1 MSARLLRAAAA
12 GVALRLPWSCQPS
25 GSLCRRSGG
34 GGGGFARIACALR
47 AAPGRV
53 SRQPR
58 RPAMAWAS
66 RTAKCSHLGAAAA
79 GTRVRLCGWVASQRS
94 HGGVAFVNLRDDS
107 GIVQVTTDPVG
118 FPAVHDAAER
128 VRIEYVVAVEGTVRL
143 RPQGLANPRMATG
156 EIEVVAESLQLLN
169 VVRGAVP
176 FPVTIAEG
184 EVDHVREEVRL
195 RYRHLDLRRLEM
207 SRNLRLRHQLVKAL
221 RRYLEDVLGFVEI
234 ETPMLTRSTPEGARD
249 FLVPSR
255 VQSGHFYALPQSPQL
270 FKQML
275 MVSGF
280 DRYYQIARC
289 FRDEDL
295 RSDRQPEFTQLDM
308 ELAFTPWEDMLAV
321 NEDLIC
327 HVFKEVKGVEL
338 PPQFQ
343 RLTYKDCMDRYG
355 SDKPD
360 LRFGME
366 CVDVSDLV
374 KDSTFKVFS
383 GAISDGG
390 LVKAITVPGGSGKVS
405 TTRLKKGDVFQEAVS
420 AGSRGIA
427 YMKVLEG
434 GEIDAIPAVASALTP
449 ERRAEFLKR
458 CGATTKDLPGQQ
470 PGQQLVNKTLDRLR
484 NYLARNLGLLNEA
497 EHAILWVTD
506 FPMFEW
512 NVEEQRLEA
521 LHHPFTAPHP
531 EDLDDLSTA
540 RALAYDLV
548 YNGVEIGGGSL
559 RIFQRHIQE
568 KVFDIIGM
576 SPSVAEEKFG
586 YLLEAFDLG
595 APPHGGIAYGIDRLA
610 MLLAGTSSI
619 RDVIAFPKSTTAQCL
634 LTNAPSTSPTDLASP
649 RSFVRCPQHS
659 KAPDLGGTVDPNSL
673 GAQSLLPAF
682 LSRNPATVVRSIAWS
697 PQGYTPLGGCL
708 LAVCTTDGHV
718 RLYSAPQ
725 RKLAIEWD
733 EVADLSE
740 VELAACRMS
749 GFADARPAVE
759 LFQREDHAA
768 SFSPPTWATRSKSSM
783 QKDGARS
790 KPEVRAMPSNAP
802 GDPEAGVKHAR
813 TEAAVESVPQ
823 AALDQPEATLEGS
836 LLSTSAPVKGG
847 KKGRMYHPLVEAVY
861 ERFQAGRQKLTKDE
875 LPKYREGQH
884 LYGRDKELVDKA
896 LEETV
901 VDEKAMAAAA
911 MTMKELNILVRKLI
925 RFRKIIHYEE
935 EAKAAVVVA
944 PVNDQGRS
952 RPRRGVELSMT
963 EAGYSGGGSITQ
975 AHMHESAN
983 RRHDSNGMAAMDVA
997 VMDVGSRPNTA
1008 AASGA
1013 ASGSLQHDA
1022 QEDSVN
1028 KRGTEGSGVTSPPR
1042 RPMHARHRPL
1052 QDEEAWEPA
1061 RSGGNGPRKTAAKG
1075 TGRPDHGSD
1084 PCKLSPAEYAARR
1097 DLLYCV
1103 CLAWSPSF
1111 NAGDSMAMA
1120 CGRPDKELLV
1130 GWRSSAGRALVE
1142 ASFLA
1147 TGFKSGRCVL
1157 WRVTGPRPSLLNEDG
1172 QWPGLERWATQGAH
1186 RGWVSALAWAP
1197 QLASAAADSRIGAD
1211 AAPALLASGGS
1222 DGSVRLWAV
1231 STSSMKDTHQNPCVL
1246 LHEILASDSVP
1257 VTSLMLASQA
1267 RSTPADATS
1276 SHQASTA
1283 EACQAAVGKGG
1294 GQIVIWQEGVDASQ
1308 PVVMWPAGRVHW
1320 QAVTDLAWS
1329 ASGRELYSCSQDNFL
1344 HRWRVGPGLAEPLT
1358 FPDWSSLQGWQPAP
1372 RAEFQLQESM
1382 LLGYY
1387 GIAASPNSLALAAVR
1402 GVIPETLEPMYQRR
1416 LHKGALQLHWV
1427 GGCMTADTHAE
1438 PVPSVGISSCMQAV
1452 SAALAN
1458 LLEGGVPLITWDI
1471 TQAIM
1476 HLGRRCWRV
1485 LMRDFLNL
1493 LLLGSSVLTDEAA
1506 LHASCRALQ
1515 LANVL
1520 CRTFAAAVE
1529 DGDMP
1534 VKGIIAAD
1542 GERQEGVNGKAS
1554 AVELENDQQDEVA
1567 HLTEEATQ
1575 WRKILSAS
1583 EAELQQRMCLYT
1595 LRCYVERATTGT
1607 VVVNGEA
1614 KLAASEAGGETHS
1627 KPLRSNRL
1635 VTELAETVSTAD
1647 LCSRKAIALA
1657 LCWTSKNCLQAR
1669 SSLVEVAATA
1679 RRLLND
1685 QEIAEA
1691 CPICQSPVSFLSP
1704 AAAACSPPAEAPGES
1719 QQRPSHRLQRCMI
1732 SLQLCDGPL
1741 LWRCRCCQRRAAIA
1755 TPQVLAWSS
1764 LSMADLLALPKDVLA
1779 AASSGASPTCLFCGL
1794 IMHRMLPE
1802 TLLTPMLA

>member
-1 MSARLLRAAAA
+1 
-12 GVALRLPWSCQPS
+12 
-25 GSLCRRSGG
+25 
-34 GGGGFARIACALR
+34 
-47 AAPGRV
+47 
-53 SRQPR
+53 
-58 RPAMAWAS
+58 MAWAS
-66 RTAKCSHLGAAAA
+66 RTAKCGHLGAAAA

-143 RPQGLANPRMATG
+143 RPEGLANPRMATG

-169 VVRGAVP
+169 VVRGALP

-234 ETPMLTRSTPEGARD
+234 ETPILTRSTPEGARD

-321 NEDLIC
+321 NEDLIR

-383 GAISDGG
+383 GAISDSG

-434 GEIDAIPAVASALTP
+434 GEIDAIPAVAAALTP
-449 ERRAEFLKR
+449 VRRADFLER
-458 CGATTKDLPGQQ
+458 CGATTGDLVLIAAGPVA
-470 PGQQLVNKTLDRLR
+470 LVNKTLDRLR

-576 SPSVAEEKFG
+576 SSTVAEEKFG

-619 RDVIAFPKSTTAQCL
+619 RDVIAFPK
-634 LTNAPSTSPTDLASP
+634 
-649 RSFVRCPQHS
+649 
-659 KAPDLGGTVDPNSL
+659 
-673 GAQSLLPAF
+673 
-682 LSRNPATVVRSIAWS
+682 
-697 PQGYTPLGGCL
+697 CL
-708 LAVCTTDGHV
+708 LAVCTTDGRV

-759 LFQREDHAA
+759 LYQHEDHAA
-768 SFSPPTWATRSKSSM
+768 SFSSPLWATRSKSSM
-783 QKDGARS
+783 QKE
-790 KPEVRAMPSNAP
+790 EVRATPSNAR
-802 GDPEAGVKHAR
+802 GNPEAGVKHAR
-813 TEAAVESVPQ
+813 TEAAVESVPP
-823 AALDQPEATLEGS
+823 AALNQPEATLEGS
-836 LLSTSAPVKGG
+836 PLSTSAPAKGG
-847 KKGRMYHPLVEAVY
+847 KKGRMNHPLVEAVY
-861 ERFQAGRQKLTKDE
+861 ERFQAKRQKLTKDE

-896 LEETV
+896 LEETA
-901 VDEKAMAAAA
+901 VDEKAMASAA

-944 PVNDQGRS
+944 PLNDQGRS
-952 RPRRGVELSMT
+952 RPRRGAELLMT
-963 EAGYSGGGSITQ
+963 EAGHSGGGSTTQ
-975 AHMHESAN
+975 AHAHESAN
-983 RRHDSNGMAAMDVA
+983 RHHDGNGMADTDVA
-997 VMDVGSRPNTA
+997 VMDVGSRPNTVA
-1008 AASGA
+1008 ARGA
-1013 ASGSLQHDA
+1013 ASGSLPHA
-1022 QEDSVN
+1022 AAEDNVN

-1042 RPMHARHRPL
+1042 RLMHARHRPS
-1052 QDEEAWEPA
+1052 QDKEASEPA
-1061 RSGGNGPRKTAAKG
+1061 RFSSKGPRKTAAKG

-1097 DLLYCV
+1097 DLLYCL
-1103 CLAWSPSF
+1103 CLAWSPSID
-1111 NAGDSMAMA
+1111 AGGSVAIA
-1120 CGRPDKELLV
+1120 CGRPDKESSV
-1130 GWRSSAGRALVE
+1130 GWRSSAGLALVE

-1147 TGFKSGRCVL
+1147 TGYKSGRCVL
-1157 WRVTGPRPSLLNEDG
+1157 WRITGPRPSMLNQDR
-1172 QWPGLERWATQGAH
+1172 QWPGVERWATLGAH
-1186 RGWVSALAWAP
+1186 CSWVSALAWAP
-1197 QLASAAADSRIGAD
+1197 QVTLAAAEGCKSAD
-1211 AAPALLASGGS
+1211 KPALLASGGS

-1231 STSSMKDTHQNPCVL
+1231 STSSMKDTHQHPCVL

-1267 RSTPADATS
+1267 RNTPADATS

-1294 GQIVIWQEGVDASQ
+1294 GQVVIWQEGVDASP
-1308 PVVMWPAGRVHW
+1308 PVVIWPAGRVHW

-1329 ASGRELYSCSQDNFL
+1329 TSGCKLYSCSQDNFL
-1344 HRWRVGPGLAEPLT
+1344 HCWRVGPDLAEPLT
-1358 FPDWSSLQGWQPAP
+1358 FPDWSSLQGWQAAP
-1372 RAEFQLQESM
+1372 RAEFQLLESM

-1427 GGCMTADTHAE
+1427 GGCMTADTQAE
-1438 PVPSVGISSCMQAV
+1438 PAPSVGISSCMQAV

-1458 LLEGGVPLITWDI
+1458 LLEGGVPLVTWDI

-1476 HLGRRCWRV
+1476 HLGRSCWGV

-1493 LLLGSSVLTDEAA
+1493 LLLGASVLTDEAA

-1520 CRTFAAAVE
+1520 CRTFVAAVE

-1534 VKGIIAAD
+1534 VKGIFAAD

-1554 AVELENDQQDEVA
+1554 AVELVNDQQDEVA

-1575 WRKILSAS
+1575 WRKFLSAS
-1583 EAELQQRMCLYT
+1583 EAELQQRICLYT

-1607 VVVNGEA
+1607 DVVNGEA

-1635 VTELAETVSTAD
+1635 ASELAETVSTAD
-1647 LCSRKAIALA
+1647 LCSRKATALA
-1657 LCWTSKNCLQAR
+1657 LCWTSQNRLQAR

-1685 QEIAEA
+1685 QDMEEA
-1691 CPICQSPVSFLSP
+1691 CPICRAPVPFLSP
-1704 AAAACSPPAEAPGES
+1704 DKAACSPTAEAPGDA
-1719 QQRPSHRLQRCMI
+1719 QQRPSHRLQRCMV

-1755 TPQVLAWSS
+1755 TPRVLAGSS

-1779 AASSGASPTCLFCGL
+1779 AASSGASPICLFCGL

-1802 TLLTPMLA
+1802 TLLTPTLA